1 MLSKKIL
8 SPILAIT
15 LLIPS
20 MGFANYFTKG
30 LKYGASLG
38 AISATLQTLPVI
50 LIKGREKNLSAIE
63 KLSLSASVATLG
75 AWHGA
80 INGGI
85 IGFLADLCYPEQP
98 NQQK

>member
-8 SPILAIT
+8 SPILAIA

-20 MGFANYFTKG
+20 MGYANYFTKG

-38 AISATLQTLPVI
+38 AISTTIQTLPII

-63 KLSLSASVATLG
+63 KLSLSACVATNG

-80 INGGI
+80 VYGGLL
-85 IGFLADLCYPEQP
+85 GFIADVWYPEQP